1 MPTNLRLFAQQLA
14 RPDFDNPVDVVAW
27 MGAVQAQEISMA
39 KWAVGLRAKE
49 PALSAVENA
58 LKDGQI
64 LRLHILRPTW
74 HYVAA
79 RDVRWMSQI
88 SGARI
93 KAAWTSF
100 ARSSGLDVDGAFCNK
115 TSKLLEKILPGKC
128 LDRAELSAEFA
139 KRGLDITEHVLR
151 YVLCCAE
158 ADGLVCSGPERGR
171 THTYMLTDERVK
183 DAPVFPRE
191 EALARLARLYF
202 QSHSPA
208 SAEDFA
214 WWSGLSV
221 SEARRAIA
229 SLGAELTQD
238 VFGARKL
245 YVHASYAGRK
255 PASGVVH
262 LLPPFDEYLISYK
275 DRADALDPKHQ
286 PKAFNRFGTFY
297 PVVLSDGRIVGN
309 WQKIPGGKKGTDA
322 EISFFTR
329 KHGVEKTLLEKA
341 RKRYLKFL
349 ER

>member
-1 MPTNLRLFAQQLA
+1 MPTSIRLVAQQLA
-14 RPDFDNPVDVVAW
+14 HPDFTDPADVVAW
-27 MGAVQAQEISMA
+27 MGAVQAQEITMA
-39 KWAVGLRAKE
+39 KWAVGLRTKK
-49 PALSAVENA
+49 PSLSAMERA
-58 LKDGQI
+58 LHDGKI

-79 RDVRWMSQI
+79 QDVRWMSQI
-88 SGARI
+88 SGPRI

-100 ARSSGLDVDGAFCNK
+100 ARTNGISLEGGLYAK
-115 TSKLLEKILPGKC
+115 AQKLFEKILPGNS
-128 LDRAELSAEFA
+128 LDRTELSAAFA
-139 KRGLDITEHVLR
+139 KHGVNITEHMLR

-183 DAPVFPRE
+183 NAPVFPRE

-214 WWSGLSV
+214 WWAGLAV
-221 SEARRAIA
+221 SEARRAIS
-229 SLGAELTQD
+229 SLGAELVRD
-238 VFGARKL
+238 VFGAREL
-245 YVHASYAGRK
+245 YVHASCAGK
-255 PASGVVH
+255 KAASGAVH

-275 DRADALDPKHQ
+275 DRMDALSAEHQ

-297 PVVLSDGRIVGN
+297 PVVLVQGRIVGN
-309 WQKIPGGKKGTDA
+309 WQKMPGGKKPDVSV
-322 EISFFTR
+322 SFFTR
-329 KHGVEKTLLEKA
+329 RHGTDKTRLEQA
-341 RKRYLKFL
+341 RQRYLEFL

>member
-1 MPTNLRLFAQQLA
+1 MPTSIRLVAQQLA
-14 RPDFDNPVDVVAW
+14 HPDFTDPADVVAW
-27 MGAVQAQEISMA
+27 MGAVQAQEITMA
-39 KWAVGLRAKE
+39 KWAVGLRTKK
-49 PALSAVENA
+49 PSLSAMERA
-58 LKDGQI
+58 LQDGKI

-79 RDVRWMSQI
+79 QDVRWMSQI
-88 SGARI
+88 SGPRI

-100 ARSSGLDVDGAFCNK
+100 ARTNGISLEGGLYAK
-115 TSKLLEKILPGKC
+115 AQKLFEKILPGKS
-128 LDRAELSAEFA
+128 LDRTELSAAFA
-139 KRGLDITEHVLR
+139 KHGLNITEHMLR

-183 DAPVFPRE
+183 NAPVFPRE

-214 WWSGLSV
+214 WWAGLAI

-229 SLGAELTQD
+229 ALGAELVRD
-238 VFGARKL
+238 VFGAREL
-245 YVHASYAGRK
+245 YVHASGAGK
-255 PASGVVH
+255 KSASGAVH

-275 DRADALDPKHQ
+275 DRMDALSAEHQ

-297 PVVLSDGRIVGN
+297 PVVLAQGRIVGN
-309 WQKIPGGKKGTDA
+309 WQKKPGGKKPDVSV
-322 EISFFTR
+322 SFFTR
-329 KHGVEKTLLEKA
+329 RHGTDKTRLEQA
-341 RKRYLKFL
+341 RQRYLEFL